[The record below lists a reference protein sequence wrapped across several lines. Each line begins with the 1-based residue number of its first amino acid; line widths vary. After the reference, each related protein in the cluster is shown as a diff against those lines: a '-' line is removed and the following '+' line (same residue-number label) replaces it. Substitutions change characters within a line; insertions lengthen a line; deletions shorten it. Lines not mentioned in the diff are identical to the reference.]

1 MCSHLPHNGS
11 LKLVFLPLV
20 SLLTQRLAM
29 DLSRELDK
37 CDVIRDVLELR
48 GADASFDLAKILV
61 GRPQLSL
68 PLDFAGPR
76 HLS

>member
-1 MCSHLPHNGS
+1 
-11 LKLVFLPLV
+11 
-20 SLLTQRLAM
+20 M

-61 GRPQLSL
+61 RMPFFDRDAASRS
-68 PLDFAGPR
+68 PSVPFAVCQCVLLFGV
-76 HLS
+76 L